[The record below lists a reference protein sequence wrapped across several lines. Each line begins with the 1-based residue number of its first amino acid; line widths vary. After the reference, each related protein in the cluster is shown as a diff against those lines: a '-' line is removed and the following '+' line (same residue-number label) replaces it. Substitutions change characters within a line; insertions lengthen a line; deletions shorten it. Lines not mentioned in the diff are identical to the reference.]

1 MNKNTLLILIVIFI
15 FSSELHIVGD
25 IVRGLLYIL
34 ILIQL
39 LNYFN
44 SPIAKSITTVV
55 TNVIN
60 YDNRKIQ
67 KSALSLFNNVMTHS
81 NDTITSNKKFD
92 VSFDDKTNDNRNLL
106 GRSSNNRNLYN

>member
-44 SPIAKSITTVV
+44 SPIAKSIKTVV

-60 YDNRKIQ
+60 YDNHKIQ
-67 KSALSLFNNVMTHS
+67 KTAVSLFNNVIQQTKE
-81 NDTITSNKKFD
+81 TIVSNKKFD
-92 VSFDDKTNDNRNLL
+92 VSFDDKFNDNRNFL
-106 GRSSNNRNLYN
+106 GLSSNNRNLYN